1 MTVNLS
7 DLELISKRYFEEK
20 QGGKTTETAD
30 LAVKIIDLI
39 SSPDFVFKVK
49 EKALVSENTTTYLYE
64 NSATY
69 PFLFDFL
76 AEILHSKIPI
86 MIEDAKLGPGEI
98 LVTDGNKEAADAKM
112 SLAIKKLRELIH
124 AKKAESTFR

>member
-1 MTVNLS
+1 LTANLS

-39 SSPDFVFKVK
+39 SSPNFVFKVK

-86 MIEDAKLGPGEI
+86 MVEDAKLGPGEI